1 MKQYLVTKETMDKIL
16 GALEKAP
23 FEVTTAVLQEIN
35 KNVKII
41 LPKITEKSS
50 EVAND
55 GQQS

>member
-1 MKQYLVTKETMDKIL
+1 MKQYLVTKETMDTIL

-23 FEVTTAVLQEIN
+23 FEVTTKVLEEIN

-41 LPKITEKSS
+41 LPRPTEQSS

-55 GQQS
+55 GQQG